1 MVQSWFSPSPETL
14 KNMAT
19 ERSLILLK
27 PDCLEGKHAG
37 EVVGRFEKA
46 GFEIRATK
54 LIALTD
60 ELLKEHY
67 AHIADRP
74 FFPEI
79 VEFMSS
85 RPVLALVLE
94 GENAVT
100 AIRDL
105 LGPTDSTQAPA
116 GTIRGDIGTTSMK
129 NICHASDSVENA
141 AIEVKRFF
149 EANEVH

>member
-1 MVQSWFSPSPETL
+1 
-14 KNMAT
+14 MAI

-27 PDCLEGKHAG
+27 PDCLNGHHAG
-37 EVVGRFEKA
+37 EVIGRFEKA

-60 ELLKEHY
+60 DLLKEHY

-74 FFPEI
+74 FFPDI
-79 VEFMSS
+79 VDFMSS

-116 GTIRGDIGTTSMK
+116 GTIRGDMGATSME

-141 AIEVKRFF
+141 AIEVGRFF
-149 EANEVH
+149 DASEVH

>member
-1 MVQSWFSPSPETL
+1 
-14 KNMAT
+14 MAI

-27 PDCLEGKHAG
+27 PDCLDGRYAG
-37 EVVGRFEKA
+37 EVISRFEKA
-46 GFEIRATK
+46 GFTIRGAK
-54 LIALTD
+54 IIELSD

-94 GENAVT
+94 GEDAI
-100 AIRDL
+100 AGIRDM
-105 LGPTDSTQAPA
+105 LGPTDSTKAPP
-116 GTIRGDIGTTSMK
+116 GTIRGDLGETSMK

-141 AIEVKRFF
+141 AIEVERFF
-149 EANEVH
+149 NAEEVF

>member
-1 MVQSWFSPSPETL
+1 
-14 KNMAT
+14 MAN

-27 PDCLEGKHAG
+27 PDCLNGHHAG
-37 EVVGRFEKA
+37 EVIGRFEKA

-54 LIALTD
+54 LIALSD

-74 FFPEI
+74 FFPDI

-94 GENAVT
+94 GKNAVT

-116 GTIRGDIGTTSMK
+116 GTIRGDMGTTSME

-141 AIEVKRFF
+141 AIEVGRFF
-149 EANEVH
+149 DASEVY

>member
-1 MVQSWFSPSPETL
+1 
-14 KNMAT
+14 MAN

-27 PDCLEGKHAG
+27 PDCLNGKHAG
-37 EVVGRFEKA
+37 EVIGRFEKA
-46 GFEIRATK
+46 GFEIRASK
-54 LIALTD
+54 LIALSD

-67 AHIADRP
+67 AHIADLP
-74 FFPEI
+74 FFPDI
-79 VEFMSS
+79 IEFMSS

-116 GTIRGDIGTTSMK
+116 GTIRRDMGTTSME

-141 AIEVKRFF
+141 AIEVRRFF
-149 EANEVH
+149 DASEVH

>member
-1 MVQSWFSPSPETL
+1 
-14 KNMAT
+14 MAI

-27 PDCLEGKHAG
+27 PDCLGGNHAG
-37 EVVGRFEKA
+37 EVIGRFEKA
-46 GFEIRATK
+46 GFEIRAAK

-100 AIRDL
+100 AIREL

-149 EANEVH
+149 ETNEVH

>member
-1 MVQSWFSPSPETL
+1 
-14 KNMAT
+14 MAI

-27 PDCLEGKHAG
+27 PDCLNGHHAG
-37 EVVGRFEKA
+37 EVIGRFEKA
-46 GFEIRATK
+46 GFEIRAAR
-54 LIALTD
+54 LLALSA

-94 GENAVT
+94 GENAVQ

-116 GTIRGDIGTTSMK
+116 GTIRGDMGTTSME

-141 AIEVKRFF
+141 VIEVERFF
-149 EANEVH
+149 DAGEAH

>member
-1 MVQSWFSPSPETL
+1 
-14 KNMAT
+14 MAI

-27 PDCLEGKHAG
+27 PDCLNGHHAG
-37 EVVGRFEKA
+37 EVIGRFEKA

-54 LIALTD
+54 LIALSD

-74 FFPEI
+74 FFPNI
-79 VEFMSS
+79 IEFMSS

-105 LGPTDSTQAPA
+105 LGPTDSTQAPV
-116 GTIRGDIGTTSMK
+116 GTIRGDIGTTSME

-141 AIEVKRFF
+141 AIEVRRFF
-149 EANEVH
+149 DASEVY

>member
-1 MVQSWFSPSPETL
+1 
-14 KNMAT
+14 MAI

-27 PDCLEGKHAG
+27 PDCLNGRHAG
-37 EVVGRFEKA
+37 EVIGRFEKA
-46 GFEIRATK
+46 GFEIRAAR
-54 LIALTD
+54 LIALSD
-60 ELLKEHY
+60 ELLREHY

-94 GENAVT
+94 GGNAVE
-100 AIRDL
+100 AIRIL
-105 LGPTDSTQAPA
+105 LGPTDSTKAPP
-116 GTIRGDIGTTSMK
+116 GTIRGDLGITSMK

-141 AIEVKRFF
+141 AIEVERFF
-149 EANEVH
+149 DAGEAH

>member
-1 MVQSWFSPSPETL
+1 
-14 KNMAT
+14 MAI

-27 PDCLEGKHAG
+27 PDCLDGKHAG
-37 EVVGRFEKA
+37 EVISRFEKA
-46 GFEIRATK
+46 GFEIRAAK
-54 LIALTD
+54 LITLTD

-94 GENAVT
+94 GEDAVA

-116 GTIRGDIGTTSMK
+116 GTIRGDLGTTSMK
-129 NICHASDSVENA
+129 NICHASDSVEA
-141 AIEVKRFF
+141 AEVEEKRFF
-149 EANEVH
+149 GE

>member
-1 MVQSWFSPSPETL
+1 VRLSEFL
-14 KNMAT
+14 KIMAT

-27 PDCLEGKHAG
+27 PDCLNGHHAG
-37 EVVGRFEKA
+37 EVISRFEKA

-54 LIALTD
+54 LIVLTD
-60 ELLKEHY
+60 DLLKEHY

-85 RPVLALVLE
+85 RPVFALVLE
-94 GENAVT
+94 GENAVA

-105 LGPTDSTQAPA
+105 LGPTDSTKAPV
-116 GTIRGDIGTTSMK
+116 GTIRGDMGTTSME
-129 NICHASDSVENA
+129 NICHASDSTENA
-141 AIEVKRFF
+141 AIEIERFF
-149 EANEVH
+149 ITGEVH

>member
-1 MVQSWFSPSPETL
+1 
-14 KNMAT
+14 MAI

-27 PDCLEGKHAG
+27 PDCLNGHHTG
-37 EVVGRFEKA
+37 EVISRFEKA
-46 GFEIRATK
+46 GFEIRAAK

-60 ELLKEHY
+60 DLLKEHY

-79 VEFMSS
+79 VEFMSA

-94 GENAVT
+94 GENAVA

-105 LGPTDSTQAPA
+105 LGPTDSTKAPA
-116 GTIRGDIGTTSMK
+116 GTIRGDMGTTSME

-141 AIEVKRFF
+141 AIEVERFF
-149 EANEVH
+149 NTGEVH

>member
-1 MVQSWFSPSPETL
+1 
-14 KNMAT
+14 MAI

-27 PDCLEGKHAG
+27 HDCLIGQHAG
-37 EVVGRFEKA
+37 EVIGRFERA
-46 GFEIRATK
+46 GFEIRAAK

-60 ELLKEHY
+60 DLLKEHY

-74 FFPEI
+74 FFPGI
-79 VEFMSS
+79 VKFMSS

-100 AIRDL
+100 VIRDL
-105 LGPTDSTQAPA
+105 LGPTDSTQAPT
-116 GTIRGDIGTTSMK
+116 GSIRGDMGTTSME

-141 AIEVKRFF
+141 AIEIERFF
-149 EANEVH
+149 DANEVYSWE

>member
-1 MVQSWFSPSPETL
+1 MV
-14 KNMAT
+14 T

-27 PDCLEGKHAG
+27 PDCLDGHHAG
-37 EVVGRFEKA
+37 ETIGRFEKA
-46 GFEIRATK
+46 GFEIRAAK

-60 ELLKEHY
+60 DLLKEHY

-85 RPVLALVLE
+85 RPVLALVME
-94 GENAVT
+94 GENAVA

-116 GTIRGDIGTTSMK
+116 GTIRGDMGTTSMK

-141 AIEVKRFF
+141 AIEESRFF
-149 EANEVH
+149 DEGEVH

>member
-1 MVQSWFSPSPETL
+1 
-14 KNMAT
+14 MAT

-27 PDCLEGKHAG
+27 PDCLNGHHAG
-37 EVVGRFEKA
+37 EVISRFEKA
-46 GFEIRATK
+46 GFEIRAAK

-60 ELLKEHY
+60 DLLKEHY
-67 AHIADRP
+67 AHIAARP

-79 VEFMSS
+79 VEFMSA

-105 LGPTDSTQAPA
+105 LGPTDSTVAPA
-116 GTIRGDIGTTSMK
+116 GTIRGDMGTTSME
-129 NICHASDSVENA
+129 NICHASDSTENA
-141 AIEVKRFF
+141 AIEVERFF
-149 EANEVH
+149 NPGEVH

>member
-1 MVQSWFSPSPETL
+1 
-14 KNMAT
+14 MAT

-27 PDCLEGKHAG
+27 PDCLGGKHAG
-37 EVVGRFEKA
+37 EVIGRFERA
-46 GFEIRATK
+46 GFEIRAAK
-54 LIALTD
+54 LISLTD
-60 ELLKEHY
+60 ELLREHY

-79 VEFMSS
+79 VGFMSS

-100 AIRDL
+100 AIREL

-116 GTIRGDIGTTSMK
+116 GTIRGDMGTTSMK

-141 AIEVKRFF
+141 VIEVKRFF
-149 EANEVH
+149 DINEVH

>member
-1 MVQSWFSPSPETL
+1 
-14 KNMAT
+14 MAI

-27 PDCLEGKHAG
+27 PDCLDGHHTG
-37 EVVGRFEKA
+37 EVIGRFEKA

-54 LIALTD
+54 LITLTD
-60 ELLKEHY
+60 ELLQEHY

-94 GENAVT
+94 GENAVA
-100 AIRDL
+100 AIREL
-105 LGPTDSTQAPA
+105 LGPTDSAQAPA
-116 GTIRGDIGTTSMK
+116 GTIRGDMGTTSMK

-141 AIEVKRFF
+141 AIEVERFF
-149 EANEVH
+149 EPSEVH

>member
-1 MVQSWFSPSPETL
+1 
-14 KNMAT
+14 MAI

-27 PDCLEGKHAG
+27 PDCLDGNHTG
-37 EVVGRFEKA
+37 EVIGRFEKA
-46 GFEIRATK
+46 GFEIRATR
-54 LIALTD
+54 LITLTD
-60 ELLKEHY
+60 ELLQEHY

-94 GENAVT
+94 GENAVA
-100 AIRDL
+100 AIREL

-116 GTIRGDIGTTSMK
+116 GTIRGDMGTTSMK

-141 AIEVKRFF
+141 AIEVNRFF
-149 EANEVH
+149 EPSEVH

>member
-1 MVQSWFSPSPETL
+1 
-14 KNMAT
+14 MAI

-27 PDCLEGKHAG
+27 PDCLDGNHTG
-37 EVVGRFEKA
+37 EVSGRFEKA

-54 LIALTD
+54 LIALTN
-60 ELLKEHY
+60 ELLQEHY

-94 GENAVT
+94 GEYAVA
-100 AIRDL
+100 AIREL

-116 GTIRGDIGTTSMK
+116 GTIRGDMGTTSMK

-141 AIEVKRFF
+141 AIEVERFF
-149 EANEVH
+149 ELGEVH

>member
-1 MVQSWFSPSPETL
+1 
-14 KNMAT
+14 MAI

-27 PDCLEGKHAG
+27 PDCLNGHHAG
-37 EVVGRFEKA
+37 EVISRFEKA

-60 ELLKEHY
+60 DLLKEHY

-74 FFPEI
+74 FFPNI

-105 LGPTDSTQAPA
+105 LGPTDSTQAPV
-116 GTIRGDIGTTSMK
+116 GTIRGDIGTTSME

-141 AIEVKRFF
+141 AIEVRRFF
-149 EANEVH
+149 DASEVH

>member
-1 MVQSWFSPSPETL
+1 
-14 KNMAT
+14 MAI

-27 PDCLEGKHAG
+27 PDCLNGHHAG
-37 EVVGRFEKA
+37 EVIGRFEKA
-46 GFEIRATK
+46 GFEIRAAK
-54 LIALTD
+54 LIALSD
-60 ELLKEHY
+60 ELLREHY

-94 GENAVT
+94 GENAVQS
-100 AIRDL
+100 IRDL
-105 LGPTDSTQAPA
+105 LGPTDSTKASP
-116 GTIRGDIGTTSMK
+116 GTIRGDMGTTSME

-141 AIEVKRFF
+141 AIEVERFF
-149 EANEVH
+149 DAGEVH

>member
-1 MVQSWFSPSPETL
+1 
-14 KNMAT
+14 MAI

-27 PDCLEGKHAG
+27 PDCLNGHHAG
-37 EVVGRFEKA
+37 EVIGRFEKA
-46 GFEIRATK
+46 GFEIRAAR
-54 LIALTD
+54 LIALSD
-60 ELLKEHY
+60 ELLREHY

-94 GENAVT
+94 GENAVQS
-100 AIRDL
+100 IRDL

-116 GTIRGDIGTTSMK
+116 GTIRGDMGTTSME
-129 NICHASDSVENA
+129 NICHASDSVGNA
-141 AIEVKRFF
+141 AIEVERFF
-149 EANEVH
+149 DNSEVH

>member
-1 MVQSWFSPSPETL
+1 
-14 KNMAT
+14 MAI

-27 PDCLEGKHAG
+27 PDCLDGKHAG
-37 EVVGRFEKA
+37 EVISRFEKA
-46 GFEIRATK
+46 GFEIRAAK
-54 LIALTD
+54 LITLTD

-94 GENAVT
+94 GEDAVA

-105 LGPTDSTQAPA
+105 LGPTDSTQATA
-116 GTIRGDIGTTSMK
+116 GTIRGDLGTTSMK
-129 NICHASDSVENA
+129 NICHASDSVEA
-141 AIEVKRFF
+141 AEVEEKRFF
-149 EANEVH
+149 GE

>member
-1 MVQSWFSPSPETL
+1 
-14 KNMAT
+14 MAI
-19 ERSLILLK
+19 ERSLILMK
-27 PDCLEGKHAG
+27 PDCLDGHHTG
-37 EVVGRFEKA
+37 EVIGRFEKA

-60 ELLKEHY
+60 ELLQEHY

-94 GENAVT
+94 GENAVA
-100 AIRDL
+100 AIREL

-116 GTIRGDIGTTSMK
+116 GTIRGDMGTTSMK

-141 AIEVKRFF
+141 AIEVDRFF
-149 EANEVH
+149 EPSEVH

>member
-1 MVQSWFSPSPETL
+1 
-14 KNMAT
+14 MAI

-27 PDCLEGKHAG
+27 PDCLNGGHAG
-37 EVVGRFEKA
+37 EVIDRFEKA

-54 LIALTD
+54 LIALSD
-60 ELLKEHY
+60 ELLKGHY

-94 GENAVT
+94 GENAVQ

-116 GTIRGDIGTTSMK
+116 GTIRGDMGTTSME

-141 AIEVKRFF
+141 AIEVERFF
-149 EANEVH
+149 NTGEVH

>member
-1 MVQSWFSPSPETL
+1 
-14 KNMAT
+14 MAT

-27 PDCLEGKHAG
+27 PDCLNGHHAG
-37 EVVGRFEKA
+37 EVISRFEKA
-46 GFEIRATK
+46 GFEIRAAK

-60 ELLKEHY
+60 DLLKEHY

-79 VEFMSS
+79 VEFMSA

-105 LGPTDSTQAPA
+105 LGPTDSTKAPA
-116 GTIRGDIGTTSMK
+116 GTIRGDMGTTSME
-129 NICHASDSVENA
+129 NICHASDSTENA
-141 AIEVKRFF
+141 AIEVERFF
-149 EANEVH
+149 NSGEVH

>member
-1 MVQSWFSPSPETL
+1 
-14 KNMAT
+14 MAI

-27 PDCLEGKHAG
+27 PDCLDGNHTG
-37 EVVGRFEKA
+37 EVIGRFEKA
-46 GFEIRATK
+46 GFEIRATR
-54 LIALTD
+54 LITLTD
-60 ELLKEHY
+60 ELLQEHY

-94 GENAVT
+94 GENAVA
-100 AIRDL
+100 AIREL

-116 GTIRGDIGTTSMK
+116 GTIRGDMGTTSMK

-141 AIEVKRFF
+141 AIEVDRFF
-149 EANEVH
+149 EPSEVH

>member
-1 MVQSWFSPSPETL
+1 
-14 KNMAT
+14 MAI

-27 PDCLEGKHAG
+27 PDCLNGHHAG
-37 EVVGRFEKA
+37 EVIGRFEKA
-46 GFEIRATK
+46 GFEIRAAR
-54 LIALTD
+54 LIALSD
-60 ELLKEHY
+60 ELLREHY
-67 AHIADRP
+67 THIADRP

-94 GENAVT
+94 GENAVQ

-116 GTIRGDIGTTSMK
+116 GTIRGDMGTTSME

-141 AIEVKRFF
+141 AIEVERFF
-149 EANEVH
+149 DAGEVH

>member
-1 MVQSWFSPSPETL
+1 
-14 KNMAT
+14 MAI

-27 PDCLEGKHAG
+27 PDCLGGNYAG
-37 EVVGRFEKA
+37 EVIGRFEKA
-46 GFEIRATK
+46 GFEIRAAK

-85 RPVLALVLE
+85 RPVFALVLE

-100 AIRDL
+100 AIREL

-116 GTIRGDIGTTSMK
+116 GTIRGDMGTTSMK

-149 EANEVH
+149 ETNEVH

>member
-1 MVQSWFSPSPETL
+1 
-14 KNMAT
+14 MAT

-27 PDCLEGKHAG
+27 PDCLNGHHAG
-37 EVVGRFEKA
+37 EVIGRFEKN
-46 GFEIRATK
+46 GFEIRAVK
-54 LIALTD
+54 LITLTD
-60 ELLKEHY
+60 DLLKEHY

-94 GENAVT
+94 GENAVV

-105 LGPTDSTQAPA
+105 LGPTDSTKAPA
-116 GTIRGDIGTTSMK
+116 GTIRGDMGTTSME

-141 AIEVKRFF
+141 AIEVERFF
-149 EANEVH
+149 NTGEVH